1 MNTKFKQS
9 FLVFAALTMF
19 IFIACEETKD
29 KVEEKIIGKMSAK
42 IDGED
47 WEADAPLGKTNN
59 EKITITGIGLIGGNK
74 KAVILKLDGSSSATY
89 SISYNPMDTGE
100 VSFNAATL
108 NQDYD
113 NVTASNTYLGYS
125 GQIEI
130 TETSS
135 ERITGNFNFKCA
147 NYNAGSGVDTIEV
160 NNGIFKNINY
170 K

>member
-1 MNTKFKQS
+1 MNTKFRQTI
-9 FLVFAALTMF
+9 LVFAALSMF

-29 KVEEKIIGKMSAK
+29 KVEEKVIGKMTAS

-47 WEADAPLGKTNN
+47 WKADAPLGKNNN
-59 EKITITGIGLIGGNK
+59 EKITITGVGLIGGNK
-74 KAVILKLDGSSSATY
+74 KAIVLKLDGSSTGTY

-100 VSFNAATL
+100 VSLNAATL

-113 NVTASNTYLGYS
+113 NITPSNTYLGYS
-125 GQIEI
+125 GQIEV

-135 ERITGNFNFKCA
+135 KKITGSFNFKCA
-147 NYNAGSGVDTIEV
+147 NYNASSGVDTIEV
-160 NNGIFKNINY
+160 NNGIFNNINY